1 VTHPGAAE
9 HLEGVYR
16 TLSEDGFT
24 YYKLDFLYAGAI
36 DGQRFADASP
46 LDAYREGLRI
56 VRTGVGED
64 AILLGCGAPLLPSIG
79 LVDAMRV
86 GPDVD
91 PHFEVRD
98 ADPSQPSMR
107 GALSVGRSR
116 AWMHARLWAN
126 DPDCLI
132 VRQEVEQRER
142 WAAHVE
148 ACSGLVFSSDALGA
162 LDRRGLALT
171 RDRLRPST
179 CTPVDWD
186 PFVKPSD
193 ASPDPVHTE

>member
-1 VTHPGAAE
+1 
-9 HLEGVYR
+9 
-16 TLSEDGFT
+16 
-24 YYKLDFLYAGAI
+24 
-36 DGQRFADASP
+36 
-46 LDAYREGLRI
+46 
-56 VRTGVGED
+56 
-64 AILLGCGAPLLPSIG
+64 
-79 LVDAMRV
+79 
-86 GPDVD
+86 
-91 PHFEVRD
+91 
-98 ADPSQPSMR
+98 
-107 GALSVGRSR
+107 
-116 AWMHARLWAN
+116 MHARLWAN

-148 ACSGLVFSSDALGA
+148 ASSGLVFSSDALGA

-193 ASPDPVHTE
+193 ASSDPVHTE